1 MHGKFQEAF
10 QIILSLFAN
19 LKLTSGF
26 YLGKFFSLQDGD
38 IWKLLG
44 GKAHCDYDYSYNLH
58 FLILCDI
65 WLTVENYFQKILN
78 LLA

>member
-44 GKAHCDYDYSYNLH
+44 GKAHYDYDYSYNL
-58 FLILCDI
+58 
-65 WLTVENYFQKILN
+65 
-78 LLA
+78 